1 MKAAIPRVS
10 LPVLFVLLVASVFA
24 RPGTPTVGYSPSFTK
39 VEGDQPLV
47 RTVVLSIT
55 APANIVPGSPVAI
68 TPITTVIDKPA
79 DVSDAVA
86 RSYVTFDP
94 ATLVFTESEQTL
106 TTTVTMDVPLGS
118 AAGAY
123 SYRIETPG
131 WAGGTIDPWAFL
143 NATVYPAPPG
153 DVPTI
158 TLETPLD
165 GTVFTYEPAV
175 GPLTI
180 PFRFVAAAP
189 AVTPIT
195 TLDAQVNGTT
205 HTFTPTTNADGSIT
219 GTGSFEVTI
228 PGPYTVRASATND
241 LGTSTD
247 AAEITVVVSAPPPV
261 VSISQPTGPSYTL
274 IPGTTLSLPYAFTA
288 TSYFGGITALTA
300 TLNGAPVTFTA
311 TGMNTLNAG
320 GSGNFAITEPGTY
333 TLDVTGTD
341 QNGTA
346 VASTSFSVLA
356 ATPAP
361 TVTINEPANGTIITR
376 LAGSPATTVPFT
388 FTALANSGFTISEVA
403 ATLNGSPL
411 AVTPSGLGTANA
423 DGFATLSISAPGT
436 YTLVATGTSFGVV
449 ASDST
454 TFTVVETTPPP
465 PSTCDVLWLPPI
477 NLNKVRKGGSVL
489 PIKFKI
495 CCEQHPRCD
504 DDHRDNDHADDD
516 HGGDCDDHSDNDH
529 ADDHS
534 DNDHSDN
541 DHADNDR
548 GDSDHNGSYD
558 CDEGQHYGW
567 GRTSD
572 DEIHG
577 RCKGDR
583 DPSVVIA
590 LYEVYANGSVSAPTL
605 YPYDSGS
612 PNPPTYTIQGNNM
625 YHLNFP
631 VPRGKHTFRVEVY
644 RTPSSSAPQLLGAKE
659 FTTK

>member
-1 MKAAIPRVS
+1 MNTGLLRLS
-10 LPVLFVLLVASVFA
+10 LPALFVLLAASVFA

-47 RTVVLSIT
+47 RSVVISIT
-55 APANIVPGSPVAI
+55 APSNIVPGSTVSI
-68 TPITTVIDKPA
+68 SPIATIIDKPA
-79 DVSDAVA
+79 DVTDAVA
-86 RSYVTFDP
+86 LSYVTFNP
-94 ATLVFTESEQTL
+94 ATLHFTESDQTL

-118 AAGAY
+118 SAGAY

-131 WAGGTIDPWAFL
+131 WAAGTIDPWAYL
-143 NATVYPAPPG
+143 NATVYPAPAG

-165 GTVFTYEPAV
+165 GAVFTYEPAV

-180 PFRFVAAAP
+180 PFRFTAAAP
-189 AVTPIT
+189 VVTPIT
-195 TLDAQVNGTT
+195 TLDPQLDGSSL
-205 HTFTPTTNADGSIT
+205 TFTPTTNADGSIT
-219 GTGSFEVTI
+219 GTGIFTVTA
-228 PGPYTVRASATND
+228 PGPYRVQASATNA

-261 VSISQPTGPSYTL
+261 VNIAQPTGPSYSL
-274 IPGTTLSLPYAFTA
+274 IPGTTLTLPYSFTA
-288 TSYFGGITALTA
+288 TSYFGGITTLTA

-320 GSGNFAITEPGTY
+320 GSGNFAITEAGTY
-333 TLDVTGTD
+333 ILDVTGTD

-346 VASTSFSVLA
+346 VASTTFSVLA

-361 TVTINEPANGTIITR
+361 TVTINEPINGTVLTR
-376 LAGSPATTVPFT
+376 VAGSPATSVPFT
-388 FTALANSGFTISEVA
+388 FTALANAGFTISEVA

-411 AVTPSGLGTANA
+411 AIAPSGLGTANA
-423 DGFATLSISAPGT
+423 GGSATLSISAPGT

-454 TFTVVETTPPP
+454 TFTVTETAPPP

-477 NLNKVRKGGSVL
+477 NLNKVQKGGSVL

-495 CCEQHPRCD
+495 CCEQHVPCD
-504 DDHRDNDHADDD
+504 HD
-516 HGGDCDDHSDNDH
+516 HGC
-529 ADDHS
+529 
-534 DNDHSDN
+534 NDHSDN
-541 DHADNDR
+541 DHADNDHGDHGSDCDDHSDNDR
-548 GDSDHNGSYD
+548 GDHGDRNGSYD

-590 LYEVYANGSVSAPTL
+590 IYEVYRNGSVSAPTL

-631 VPRGKHTFRVEVY
+631 VPKGKHTFRVEVY
-644 RTPSSSAPQLLGAKE
+644 RTPSSSTTPQLLGAKE
-659 FTTK
+659 FTTR

>member
-1 MKAAIPRVS
+1 MKTGLLRFS
-10 LPVLFVLLVASVFA
+10 LPAFFVLLVASVFA

-47 RTVVLSIT
+47 RSVVLSIT
-55 APANIVPGSPVAI
+55 APSNIVPGSTVSISPIAAI
-68 TPITTVIDKPA
+68 MDKPA
-79 DVSDAVA
+79 DVTDAVA
-86 RSYVTFDP
+86 LSYVTFNP
-94 ATLVFTESEQTL
+94 ATLLFTESDQTL
-106 TTTVTMDVPLGS
+106 TTTVTMDVPIGS
-118 AAGAY
+118 SAGAY

-131 WAGGTIDPWAFL
+131 WPAGTIDPWAFL
-143 NATVYPAPPG
+143 NATVYPAPAG

-165 GTVFTYEPAV
+165 GAVFTYEPAV

-195 TLDAQVNGTT
+195 TLDAQLGGTSL
-205 HTFTPTTNADGSIT
+205 TFTPTTNADGSIT
-219 GTGSFEVTI
+219 GTGTFTVTA
-228 PGPYTVRASATND
+228 PGPYTIRASATNE

-247 AAEITVVVSAPPPV
+247 AAEITVVVSAPPPIV
-261 VSISQPTGPSYTL
+261 NIAQPTGPSYTL
-274 IPGTTLSLPYAFTA
+274 IPGTTLSLPYSFTA
-288 TSYFGGITALTA
+288 TSYFGGITVLTA

-333 TLDVTGTD
+333 TLNVTGTD

-346 VASTSFSVLA
+346 VASTTFSVLA

-361 TVTINEPANGTIITR
+361 TVTINQPANGTVITR
-376 LAGSPATTVPFT
+376 VAGSPATSVPFT
-388 FTALANSGFTISEVA
+388 FTALANTGFTISEVA
-403 ATLNGSPL
+403 ATLNGSSL

-423 DGFATLSISAPGT
+423 GGSATLSISAPGT

-454 TFTVVETTPPP
+454 TFTVIETTPPP

-477 NLNKVRKGGSVL
+477 NLNKVQKGGSVL

-495 CCEQHPRCD
+495 CCERHPPCD
-504 DDHRDNDHADDD
+504 
-516 HGGDCDDHSDNDH
+516 DDHSDNDH

-534 DNDHSDN
+534 DDHSDN
-541 DHADNDR
+541 DH

-572 DEIHG
+572 NEIHG

-590 LYEVYANGSVSAPTL
+590 IYEVYANGSVSAPTL

-631 VPRGKHTFRVEVY
+631 VPKGKHTFRVEVY
-644 RTPSSSAPQLLGAKE
+644 RTPSSSTTPQLLGAKE